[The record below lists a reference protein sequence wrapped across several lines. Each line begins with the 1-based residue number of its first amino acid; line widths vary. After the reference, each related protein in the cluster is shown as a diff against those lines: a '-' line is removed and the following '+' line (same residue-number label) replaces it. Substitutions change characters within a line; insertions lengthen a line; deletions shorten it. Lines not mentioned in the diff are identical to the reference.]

1 MSGRI
6 FLFGDDIDTDQL
18 APGQYMRG
26 GIEALAAHC
35 LEATRPDFAINV
47 QPGDIIVAGRNFGTG
62 SSREQAVEALRYL
75 QVAGVIALSFAG
87 IFYRNAINLGFPV
100 LIVTSIDGVKDGDKA
115 SLDLTGSVLNLIVRN
130 TDIAL
135 EPMPENLQEIIESGG
150 LVQYLKKRL
159 AAESKEQK
167 NDIESSS

>member
-18 APGQYMRG
+18 APGQYMSG

-87 IFYRNAINLGFPV
+87 IFYRNAINLGLPV
-100 LIVTSIDGVKDGDKA
+100 LIVTSINGIEDGDKA
-115 SLDLTGSVLNLIVRN
+115 SINLTSSVLNLSSKN
-130 TDIAL
+130 TDIGL
-135 EPMPENLQEIIESGG
+135 EPMPENLQEIIEIGG
-150 LVQYLKKRL
+150 LLQYLKKRL
-159 AAESKEQK
+159 AAEYREKK

>member
-35 LEATRPDFAINV
+35 LEATRPAFSVDV

-62 SSREQAVEALRYL
+62 SSREQAVEALLYL
-75 QVAGVIALSFAG
+75 QVAGVVALSFAG
-87 IFYRNAINLGFPV
+87 IFYRNAVNLGLPV
-100 LIVTSIDGVKDGDKA
+100 LIAPSIDGAKDGDKA
-115 SLDLTGSVLNLIVRN
+115 
-130 TDIAL
+130 
-135 EPMPENLQEIIESGG
+135 
-150 LVQYLKKRL
+150 
-159 AAESKEQK
+159 
-167 NDIESSS
+167 